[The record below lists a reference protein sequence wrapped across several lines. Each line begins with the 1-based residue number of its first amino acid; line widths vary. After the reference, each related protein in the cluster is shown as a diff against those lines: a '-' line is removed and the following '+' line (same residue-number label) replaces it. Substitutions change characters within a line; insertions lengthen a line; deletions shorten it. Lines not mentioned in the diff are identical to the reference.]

1 MKNVVRF
8 GLALMLAIGAAAPL
22 AAQPGGEN
30 PEAALRAAHRPF
42 ESLMRFREELRLSE
56 QQMARLQSI
65 RTQLE
70 QQNAPLRE
78 RLVAQHERW
87 RAERRAQLERMTP
100 EQRRAELR
108 RLRGQPAGQR
118 VPADMQPLV
127 RQMRV
132 NIEEAM
138 HQAQGVL
145 TAEQRLQAR
154 RILQRELRASRRPGV
169 RPRGPARRPQARM
182 PGAERRVREAEA
194 RAAEAERRA
203 AEAERGDRE
212 GRQP

>member
-1 MKNVVRF
+1 
-8 GLALMLAIGAAAPL
+8 MLAAGAAAPL
-22 AAQPGGEN
+22 AAQPEGEN
-30 PEAALRAAHRPF
+30 PEAALRAANRPF

-56 QQMARLQSI
+56 QQVARLQSI
-65 RTQLE
+65 RARME

-78 RLVAQHERW
+78 RLVAQHQRW

-108 RLRGQPAGQR
+108 RVRGQPAGQR

-132 NIEEAM
+132 NIEESM

-154 RILQRELRASRRPGV
+154 RILQRELRAARRPGV
-169 RPRGPARRPQARM
+169 QRRPVRRPEARV
-182 PGAERRVREAEA
+182 PGAGRRVRQAEA

-203 AEAERGDRE
+203 AEAERRAQE
-212 GRQP
+212 ARQP

>member
-1 MKNVVRF
+1 
-8 GLALMLAIGAAAPL
+8 
-22 AAQPGGEN
+22 
-30 PEAALRAAHRPF
+30 
-42 ESLMRFREELRLSE
+42 
-56 QQMARLQSI
+56 
-65 RTQLE
+65 
-70 QQNAPLRE
+70 
-78 RLVAQHERW
+78 
-87 RAERRAQLERMTP
+87 
-100 EQRRAELR
+100 
-108 RLRGQPAGQR
+108 
-118 VPADMQPLV
+118 MQPLV